1 VRVIFCGNPKYI
13 LRKVQ
18 IDTQLY
24 ARVGENN
31 VECTVKPKAIRFSG
45 IRIAQDGA
53 KQKPNSDKAHD
64 QELYRV

>member
-13 LRKVQ
+13 LGKVH
-18 IDTQLY
+18 ICTQLY
-24 ARVGENN
+24 ASVGKNN
-31 VECTVKPKAIRFSG
+31 IERRVKPKAMGLSG

-64 QELYRV
+64 QELY